1 MELGHRGNGS
11 FGSSFTSGSP
21 GHHIDP
27 VWDLSLSGFRKNAQ
41 NAKRTFELNAE
52 MTKVI
57 VRCLLLD
64 WNHLMSVHAMNFY
77 FYLWLL
83 QTFWPENTSSHIG
96 LSRHLEIITEQDHR
110 VNWVSGSLDSRVTGS
125 LGHKM
130 WPSSISGFM
139 FDNSSQGLRRLTLDN
154 TLLALIHCY
163 VFSAA
168 YLYKHLMIW
177 RRYHTAEK
185 LEGPHV
191 GWMSI
196 PFLSPLLALFAVSCS
211 SAHFFHTRTFHL
223 KFD

>member
-21 GHHIDP
+21 DHHIDP
-27 VWDLSLSGFRKNAQ
+27 VWDMSLSGFRKNAQ

-96 LSRHLEIITEQDHR
+96 LSRHLEFITEQDHR
-110 VNWVSGSLDSRVTGS
+110 VNWISGSLDSRVTGS

-139 FDNSSQGLRRLTLDN
+139 FDNSSQGL
-154 TLLALIHCY
+154 
-163 VFSAA
+163 
-168 YLYKHLMIW
+168 
-177 RRYHTAEK
+177 
-185 LEGPHV
+185 P
-191 GWMSI
+191 
-196 PFLSPLLALFAVSCS
+196 VS
-211 SAHFFHTRTFHL
+211 L
-223 KFD
+223 